1 MSIDECITLSY
12 RLPLLLAEG
21 AGNNY
26 FCGGGAKVTLRAGTG
41 RYPRVR
47 YPPGGPGKISF
58 SMRSLIRNTLGNPLS
73 KNGNHGGL
81 TQRGFR
87 NHEVE
92 YESQRVQR
100 QRNIV
105 AIDVRNVRMPCLF
118 LQEKG
123 TCDAFM
129 YFSFFW
135 EYYLGGLDSFCEGL
149 D

>member
-26 FCGGGAKVTLRAGTG
+26 FCGGGAKVTLRAGTA
-41 RYPRVR
+41 RYPRVH

-105 AIDVRNVRMPCLF
+105 AIDARNVRMLCLF
-118 LQEKG
+118 LHRKA
-123 TCDAFM
+123 TCDAFVDFG
-129 YFSFFW
+129 FSW
-135 EYYLGGLDSFCEGL
+135 QYYLGRLDSFRG
-149 D
+149 